1 MTSRP
6 GDTSSKTEATRW
18 ADTRFLP
25 LTHASAAGR
34 CASPRT
40 QYLPTKAA
48 LLHAS
53 WGPLCGCQSSRVAPW
68 LNAAQS
74 RGVHSGR
81 ATDSPRLAFTLSSL
95 GSPLPLPLRSVLSLS
110 RAALD
115 DNRIADFLPRFALP
129 RRPLTTQHRHMS
141 LQRLGLGT
149 STRHMAPALSAAAR
163 PTHTTAQEQRM
174 TIHLGLTHRR
184 FNSIDR
190 SGDNHHTTTS
200 LSTDALS
207 LNPIPTA
214 ATSASATCSQ
224 RSY

>member
-1 MTSRP
+1 MGSSLRLPELSRRSMVECRPITWRALWTSHRQP
-6 GDTSSKTEATRW
+6 A
-18 ADTRFLP
+18 
-25 LTHASAAGR
+25 
-34 CASPRT
+34 PR
-40 QYLPTKAA
+40 
-48 LLHAS
+48 LHAKQPRLPAS
-53 WGPLCGCQSSRVAPW
+53 VA
-68 LNAAQS
+68 
-74 RGVHSGR
+74 
-81 ATDSPRLAFTLSSL
+81 LAFTLSSF